1 MKRLALL
8 VASAVPLLVADAAP
22 LAAQAGTCSTGNAG
36 RWCVH
41 QDSPGVIG
49 TAQAGDRFGA
59 AIALGDFDHDSR
71 LDLAVGAPGEADGVA
86 NNAGVV
92 HVFYGV
98 GLQLTTTGN
107 QAFDQ
112 NFSVIDDDGGTET
125 GDQFGAAL
133 AAADFDG
140 DGFDDLAIGSPGE
153 TVAATTNVC
162 GIDHICQNGGAV
174 HVLFGSASGLTT
186 TGSQLLA
193 KDDVPGVVYEDNSHF
208 GSELTAV
215 DKNHD
220 GQPELVVGMPGEGIS
235 QTGYL
240 LTYDYNGFRF
250 VDPTVVGF
258 TGSSG
263 GDHYPSAASAGIL
276 GLSVAGRTVG
286 GCADCDFGATD
297 AGAVEISNTAVLVQT
312 DFGSAGAAAG
322 DHFGASLAIGDFDG
336 DSELD
341 LAIGAPN
348 KNHGAGNPSDSG
360 RAYVAYGPIEDG
372 VQDVFDI
379 LGEDGVPGQTAAA
392 DELFGSALAAGDFD
406 GDGRDDLAVG
416 APGEFSG
423 GDGAVLSFYGGP
435 SALAGSTR
443 FNEGSVG
450 GTAGDGQAF
459 GSVLAAGDFDGDG
472 IAEVVIGVPDAP
484 VAGANSAGIVY
495 VTRAFDP
502 ALLFVD
508 GFEEDGTASWSAVV
522 P

>member
-1 MKRLALL
+1 MKRFALL
-8 VASAVPLLVADAAP
+8 IASAVPLLVADAVP

-59 AIALGDFDHDSR
+59 AVALGDFDSDNR
-71 LDLAVGAPGEADGVA
+71 LDLAVGAPGEADGIA

-125 GDQFGAAL
+125 GDEFGAAL
-133 AAADFDG
+133 AVGDFDG
-140 DGFDDLAIGSPGE
+140 DGYDDLAIGSPGE
-153 TVAATTNVC
+153 TVSATTNVC
-162 GIDHICQNGGAV
+162 GIDHICQNGGMV
-174 HVLFGSASGLTT
+174 HVLFGSPAGLTT

-193 KDDVPGVVYEDNSHF
+193 KDDVPGVAYEDNVHY
-208 GSELTAV
+208 GAVVTAV

-220 GQPELVVGMPGEGIS
+220 GQPELVVGMPGQASS
-235 QTGYL
+235 QSGFL
-240 LTYDYNGFRF
+240 LTYDHNGFRF
-250 VDPTVVGF
+250 VDPTLVGF
-258 TGSSG
+258 TGSAG
-263 GDHYPSAASAGIL
+263 DDHYPSAATAGIL
-276 GLSVAGRTVG
+276 GLSVAGRTAG
-286 GCADCDFGATD
+286 GCADCDFGGTD

-341 LAIGAPN
+341 LAIGAPG
-348 KNHGAGNPSDSG
+348 KNHGTGNPSDSG

-372 VQDVFDI
+372 VQNEFDI
-379 LGEDGVPGQTAAA
+379 LGEDDVPGQTPAA

-406 GDGRDDLAVG
+406 GDGRGDLVVG
-416 APGEFSG
+416 APGEFAG
-423 GDGAVLSFYGGP
+423 GDGAVLSFYGGVA
-435 SALAGSTR
+435 ALAGATR

-459 GSVLAAGDFDGDG
+459 GAVLAAGDLDGDG
-472 IAEVVIGVPDAP
+472 IDEVVIGVPDAP
-484 VAGANSAGIVY
+484 VGGANAAGIVY
-495 VTRAFDP
+495 VTRTFDP
-502 ALLFVD
+502 AFLFVD
-508 GFEEDGTASWSAVV
+508 GFEDDGAASWSPVV

>member
-1 MKRLALL
+1 MRHLGWL
-8 VASAVPLLVADAAP
+8 VASVLSLVDVGS
-22 LAAQAGTCSTGNAG
+22 LAAQAGTCATGNAG

-49 TAQAGDRFGA
+49 SAQAGDRFGA
-59 AIALGDFDHDSR
+59 AVALGDFDHDGR
-71 LDLAVGAPGEADGVA
+71 RDLAVGAPGEADGAA

-98 GLQLTTTGN
+98 GLQLTTSGN

-112 NFSVIDDDGGTET
+112 DFSLIDDDGGTET
-125 GDQFGAAL
+125 GDEFGAAL
-133 AAADFDG
+133 AVGDFDG

-153 TVAATTNVC
+153 TVSATTSVC
-162 GIDHICQNGGAV
+162 GIDQTCQNGGAV

-186 TGSQLLA
+186 TGSQYLA
-193 KDDVPGVVYEDNSHF
+193 KDDTPGVAYEDNAHF
-208 GSELTAV
+208 GAVLTAV
-215 DKNHD
+215 DENHD
-220 GQPELVVGMPGEGIS
+220 GQPELVVGMPGEGSS

-250 VDPTVVGF
+250 VDPTLVGF
-258 TGSSG
+258 TGSAG
-263 GDHYPSAASAGIL
+263 DDHYPSAATAGIL
-276 GLSVAGRTVG
+276 GLSVSGRTAG

-297 AGAVEISNTAVLVQT
+297 AGAVEISSTAVLVQT
-312 DFGSAGAAAG
+312 DFGSAGASAN
-322 DHFGASLAIGDFDG
+322 DRFGASLAVGDFDG

-348 KNHGAGNPSDSG
+348 KNHGTGSPSDSG

-372 VQDVFDI
+372 VQDEFDI
-379 LGEDGVPGQTAAA
+379 LGEDDVPGQTAAA
-392 DELFGSALAAGDFD
+392 DELFGTAIAAGDFD

-423 GDGAVLSFYGGP
+423 GDGAVLSFYGGLA
-435 SALAGSTR
+435 ALAGSTR

-459 GSVLAAGDFDGDG
+459 GSVLAAGDLDGDG
-472 IAEVVIGVPDAP
+472 KDEVVLGVPDSP
-484 VAGANSAGIVY
+484 VGGANSAGVVY

-502 ALLFVD
+502 AFLFVD
-508 GFEEDGTASWSAVV
+508 GFEDDGTASWSAVV